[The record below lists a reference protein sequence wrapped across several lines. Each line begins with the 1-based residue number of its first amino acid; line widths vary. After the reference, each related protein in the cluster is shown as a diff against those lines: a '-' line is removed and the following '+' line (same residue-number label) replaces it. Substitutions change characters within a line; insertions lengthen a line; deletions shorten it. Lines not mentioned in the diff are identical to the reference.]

1 MAELR
6 DIGVNPVW
14 AEGEKITHAGEW
26 DGDENCPFYG
36 SLRLR
41 GQIIEGNIA
50 QVGMTK
56 TVVVERQQTR
66 HMPKYERYEKRTHR
80 YLAHLPSCIGEVD
93 VGDKVRIMECR
104 PLSKKVNFC
113 VIEMGGDTE

>member
-80 YLAHLPSCIGEVD
+80 YLAHLPSCIGEVA
-93 VGDKVRIMECR
+93 VGGKVRIMECR

>member
-36 SLRLR
+36 SLR
-41 GQIIEGNIA
+41 
-50 QVGMTK
+50 
-56 TVVVERQQTR
+56 
-66 HMPKYERYEKRTHR
+66 
-80 YLAHLPSCIGEVD
+80 
-93 VGDKVRIMECR
+93 
-104 PLSKKVNFC
+104 
-113 VIEMGGDTE
+113 

>member
-14 AEGEKITHAGEW
+14 GEGDKITHAGEW

>member
-1 MAELR
+1 MR
-6 DIGVNPVW
+6 DIGIDVISP
-14 AEGEKITHAGEW
+14 EGDW
-26 DGDENCPFYG
+26 DGDENCPFHG

-50 QVGMTK
+50 RVGMIK

-66 HMPKYERYEKRTHR
+66 QMPKYERYEKRTNR

-93 VGDKVRIMECR
+93 VGDRVRIMECR
-104 PLSKKVNFC
+104 PLSKKVPFC
-113 VIEMGGDTE
+113 VIEKGGGSQ

>member
-14 AEGEKITHAGEW
+14 AEGERITHAGEW

-80 YLAHLPSCIGEVD
+80 YLAHLPSCIGEVA

>member
-14 AEGEKITHAGEW
+14 AEGERITHAGEW

>member
-14 AEGEKITHAGEW
+14 AEGERITHAGEW

-66 HMPKYERYEKRTHR
+66 NMPKYERYEKRTHR
-80 YLAHLPSCIGEVD
+80 YLAHLPSCIGEVA